1 MIQGYIIAAVIGAAS
16 AGMGAWQVQGWRYG
30 VQISEIEANHAKAVQ
45 DSIEAANTKQQEITS
60 VYIKALNDAR
70 SREADLRRDVAA
82 ASDAANSLRKQAADA
97 ARQLASQPT
106 ETVVIYA
113 TAASELLS
121 ECGAE
126 YQRLAEKADG
136 HAADVKT
143 MIEAWPL
150 K

>member
-16 AGMGAWQVQGWRYG
+16 AGIGAWQVQGWRYG
-30 VQISEIEANHAKAVQ
+30 VQIAEIEANHAKAVQ
-45 DSIEAANTKQQEITS
+45 DSIDAAHEKQKEITDG
-60 VYIKALNDAR
+60 YIKALNDAR
-70 SREADLRRDVAA
+70 TRETALRRDVAV

-97 ARQLASQPT
+97 ARQLASQPPA
-106 ETVVIYA
+106 TVVIYA
-113 TAASELLS
+113 TSAGDLLA
-121 ECGAE
+121 ECSAE

-143 MIEAWPL
+143 LIEAWP

>member
-45 DSIEAANTKQQEITS
+45 DSIEAANTKQQEITDG
-60 VYIKALNDAR
+60 YIKALNDAR

-97 ARQLASQPT
+97 ARQLASHTPA
-106 ETVVIYA
+106 TVVIYA
-113 TAASELLS
+113 TAASELLA
-121 ECGAE
+121 ECSAE

-143 MIEAWPL
+143 LIEAWSL